1 MLDIKLNKDIRGYQS
16 KNALN
21 LSFKQM
27 AIGSIGVGLAVIA
40 AVRLHGYIPPAFTVP
55 PIVIPF
61 ALAGDFGPK
70 IQGMPFR
77 MFLWQWFRFY
87 FLEPKEL
94 KFAGNNFLRKETDLI
109 PIEHE
114 NKGSETNES
123 ETAPTA
129 KKRFLSHSKI
139 CTGDHSSAEIMEG
152 RHFSKRK
159 HLQ

>member
-16 KNALN
+16 TNALN

-27 AIGSIGVGLAVIA
+27 VIGSAGIVLAVMA
-40 AVRLHGYIPPAFTVP
+40 AIRLHGYIPPAFIVP
-55 PIVIPF
+55 LIMIPF

-94 KFAGNNFLRKETDLI
+94 KFVGNNFLRKETDK
-109 PIEHE
+109 IEIE
-114 NKGSETNES
+114 NGKEGSEADES
-123 ETAPTA
+123 ETTHTA
-129 KKRFLSHSKI
+129 KKRFLSHSKN
-139 CTGDHSSAEIMEG
+139 CTGDHSSAEAMER
-152 RHFSKRK
+152 RHFPKRK